1 MAVSPRRVLR
11 RLAPGGAGTAA
22 VCLFAALVPLAA
34 QDERPSEEALAS
46 LVERGRLIALYL
58 QAVDRAA
65 ELLKAQGSNAPR
77 SDRTVVVPEREGWRV
92 VYLEDPAGGASPAGT
107 ARKGPSIVAETTFS
121 PDSGDVGTLGLSVPP
136 RAVPAT
142 IQSYARSL
150 DEAEAATLSRPDGG
164 KPCLDAVLREPD
176 GTFTVYVIS
185 QRSEEGAPPAAEGAG
200 SVLFGRDFMVRVAAG
215 GRQVLS
221 VERLHDSL
229 ATLPLQPRAP
239 GVPLL
244 HAHDKGDLPAPTDV
258 ALVLRHRVIAP
269 LLVLTKRF
277 MFRIDREG
285 AVTWLGANPDPKSS
299 GGTSPTPA
307 APGGGGVR

>member
-1 MAVSPRRVLR
+1 MAVSPRMALR
-11 RLAPGGAGTAA
+11 RLAPGGAGAA
-22 VCLFAALVPLAA
+22 AICLFAALVPLTA
-34 QDERPSEEALAS
+34 QDERPPEEALAS
-46 LVERGRLIALYL
+46 LQERGRLIALYL

-65 ELLKAQGSNAPR
+65 ELLKAQRSNAPR

-92 VYLEDPAGGASPAGT
+92 VYLEESAGGASPGGPG
-107 ARKGPSIVAETTFS
+107 RKGPTLVAETTFS
-121 PDSGDVGTLGLSVPP
+121 PDSGIVGTLGLSVPP
-136 RAVPAT
+136 RAAPAT
-142 IQSYARSL
+142 IQAYARSL
-150 DEAEAATLSRPDGG
+150 SEAEAATLSRPDGG

-185 QRSEEGAPPAAEGAG
+185 QRPEEECPPAAESAG
-200 SVLFGRDFMVRVAAG
+200 SVLFGRDFMVRVAAT

-229 ATLPLQPRAP
+229 STLSLQPRAP

-244 HAHDKGDLPAPTDV
+244 HPHDKGDLPAPTDV
-258 ALVLRHRVIAP
+258 AMVLRHRVIAP

-285 AVTWLGANPDPKSS
+285 AVTWLGANPDSKSAL
-299 GGTSPTPA
+299 GTSPTPA